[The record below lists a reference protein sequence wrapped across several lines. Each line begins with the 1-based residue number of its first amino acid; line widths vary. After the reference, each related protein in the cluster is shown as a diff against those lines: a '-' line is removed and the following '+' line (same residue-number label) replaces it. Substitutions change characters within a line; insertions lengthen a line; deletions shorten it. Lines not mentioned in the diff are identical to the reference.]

1 MRREPI
7 TSSEAS
13 AEPTWHRGMGSHHC
27 GLKYGWIGVSME
39 VIRVTSERLGH
50 ILWCVTSDIAQ
61 LSSAQSVPSMTQYY
75 RTPILPA
82 WDKLN
87 QVAMRM
93 LSARFCSA
101 TMKCLL

>member
-1 MRREPI
+1 MMREPI

-13 AEPTWHRGMGSHHC
+13 AEPTWHRGVGSHHC

-61 LSSAQSVPSMTQYY
+61 LSSAQLWKI
-75 RTPILPA
+75 RPA
-82 WDKLN
+82 RPVRKAEDAGQQGADPLGKG
-87 QVAMRM
+87 QQ
-93 LSARFCSA
+93 
-101 TMKCLL
+101 TLL